1 MTGPGHVVRVV
12 CRPLLAPG
20 FHLSGVDLVLAS
32 DPSEAQ
38 DALKRLG
45 GDATTA
51 MVLID
56 EGLYRALGAETRH
69 RLERQE
75 RPLVAPFPIPAWR
88 AGAAAEEAV
97 LEILRQAIGY
107 RVRPR

>member
-12 CRPLLAPG
+12 CRPLLLPG
-20 FHLSGVDLVLAS
+20 FHLSGLEPVSAADAGQ
-32 DPSEAQ
+32 AQ
-38 DALKRLG
+38 DALRRLG
-45 GDATTA
+45 SDPTTA
-51 MVLID
+51 MILVD
-56 EGLYRALGAETRH
+56 EGLYRALGAEVRH

-75 RPLVAPFPIPAWR
+75 RPLVAPFPLPLWR